1 MYYREKE
8 RERER
13 KRKRGLFF
21 FEWVLNVSFQKRSI
35 EFVDKI
41 DPHTK
46 ISFAIHIESSIIDT
60 SIAALFY
67 ARLPKNNDEHQSIG
81 VVCIDDDDDDD
92 VSLCLLLRF
101 ATAEDD
107 FFEVIFVVCI
117 QNTNNRCLC
126 GVEKKKKDIGMWS
139 TIRRTIERTFS
150 DDAKNIGFG
159 ETTNDDGTKNMPR
172 CCFRLE
178 RTTRGDSD
186 DESSGRG
193 RGWVV
198 VSRDV
203 E

>member
-1 MYYREKE
+1 MCPFR
-8 RERER
+8 
-13 KRKRGLFF
+13 RGL
-21 FEWVLNVSFQKRSI
+21 K

-81 VVCIDDDDDDD
+81 VVCIDDDDDD
-92 VSLCLLLRF
+92 VSLCLLLR
-101 ATAEDD
+101 ATAKKDD
-107 FFEVIFVVCI
+107 FFEVIKVVCI
-117 QNTNNRCLC
+117 QNTTNRCLC

-139 TIRRTIERTFS
+139 TIIRRTIERTFS

-159 ETTNDDGTKNMPR
+159 ETTNDDGTKNMPPR
-172 CCFRLE
+172 CCFRRLE
-178 RTTRGDSD
+178 RTTRGGYSD

-198 VSRDV
+198 KVSRDV

>member
-1 MYYREKE
+1 MCPFR
-8 RERER
+8 
-13 KRKRGLFF
+13 RGL
-21 FEWVLNVSFQKRSI
+21 K

-46 ISFAIHIESSIIDT
+46 ISFAIHTESSIIDT

-67 ARLPKNNDEHQSIG
+67 ARLPKNDEHQSIG
-81 VVCIDDDDDDD
+81 VVCIDDDDD
-92 VSLCLLLRF
+92 VSLCLLLR

-107 FFEVIFVVCI
+107 FFEVIKVVCI

-139 TIRRTIERTFS
+139 TIIRRTIER
-150 DDAKNIGFG
+150 
-159 ETTNDDGTKNMPR
+159 TKNMPR
-172 CCFRLE
+172 CCCFRRLE
-178 RTTRGDSD
+178 RTTRGGYSD

-198 VSRDV
+198 KVSRDV

>member
-1 MYYREKE
+1 MCPFR
-8 RERER
+8 
-13 KRKRGLFF
+13 RGL
-21 FEWVLNVSFQKRSI
+21 K

-41 DPHTK
+41 DPHRK
-46 ISFAIHIESSIIDT
+46 ISFAIHTESSIIDT

-67 ARLPKNNDEHQSIG
+67 ARLPKNDEHQSIG
-81 VVCIDDDDDDD
+81 VVCIDDDDN
-92 VSLCLLLRF
+92 VSLCLLLR

-139 TIRRTIERTFS
+139 TIIRRTIER
-150 DDAKNIGFG
+150 
-159 ETTNDDGTKNMPR
+159 TKNMPR
-172 CCFRLE
+172 CCCFRRLE
-178 RTTRGDSD
+178 RTTRGVYSD

>member
-1 MYYREKE
+1 MCPFR
-8 RERER
+8 
-13 KRKRGLFF
+13 RGL
-21 FEWVLNVSFQKRSI
+21 K

-46 ISFAIHIESSIIDT
+46 ISFAIHIESSSIDT

-67 ARLPKNNDEHQSIG
+67 ARLPKNDEHQSIG

-107 FFEVIFVVCI
+107 FFED
-117 QNTNNRCLC
+117 NSCLC

-139 TIRRTIERTFS
+139 TIIRRTIERTFS

-172 CCFRLE
+172 CCFRRLE

>member
-1 MYYREKE
+1 MCPFR
-8 RERER
+8 
-13 KRKRGLFF
+13 RGL
-21 FEWVLNVSFQKRSI
+21 K
-35 EFVDKI
+35 EFVDKF

-46 ISFAIHIESSIIDT
+46 ISFAIHTESSIIDT

-67 ARLPKNNDEHQSIG
+67 ARLPKNDEHQSIG

-101 ATAEDD
+101 ATAKKDD

-139 TIRRTIERTFS
+139 TIIRRTIER
-150 DDAKNIGFG
+150 
-159 ETTNDDGTKNMPR
+159 TKNMPR
-172 CCFRLE
+172 CCCFRRLE
-178 RTTRGDSD
+178 RTTRGVYSD

-198 VSRDV
+198 KVSRDV

>member
-81 VVCIDDDDDDD
+81 VVCIDDDDDD
-92 VSLCLLLRF
+92 VSLCLLLR

-107 FFEVIFVVCI
+107 FFEVIKVVCI
-117 QNTNNRCLC
+117 QNTTNRCLC

-139 TIRRTIERTFS
+139 TIIRRTIERT
-150 DDAKNIGFG
+150 
-159 ETTNDDGTKNMPR
+159 KNMPPR
-172 CCFRLE
+172 CCCFRRLE
-178 RTTRGDSD
+178 RTTRGVYSD

-198 VSRDV
+198 KVSRDV

>member
-1 MYYREKE
+1 MCPFR
-8 RERER
+8 
-13 KRKRGLFF
+13 RGL
-21 FEWVLNVSFQKRSI
+21 K

-41 DPHTK
+41 DHTK

-67 ARLPKNNDEHQSIG
+67 ARLPKNDEHQSIG
-81 VVCIDDDDDDD
+81 VVCIDDDDDD

-101 ATAEDD
+101 ATAKKDD
-107 FFEVIFVVCI
+107 FFEVIKVVCI
-117 QNTNNRCLC
+117 QNTTNRCLC

-139 TIRRTIERTFS
+139 TIIRRTIER
-150 DDAKNIGFG
+150 
-159 ETTNDDGTKNMPR
+159 TKNMPR
-172 CCFRLE
+172 CCCFRRLE

>member
-1 MYYREKE
+1 M
-8 RERER
+8 
-13 KRKRGLFF
+13 
-21 FEWVLNVSFQKRSI
+21 SFQKRSI

-67 ARLPKNNDEHQSIG
+67 ARLPKNDEHQSIG
-81 VVCIDDDDDDD
+81 VCIDDDDN
-92 VSLCLLLRF
+92 VSLCLLLR

-107 FFEVIFVVCI
+107 FFEVIVVCI
-117 QNTNNRCLC
+117 QNTNNSCLC
-126 GVEKKKKDIGMWS
+126 GVEKKKKDIGMCS

-150 DDAKNIGFG
+150 DDAHIGFG

-172 CCFRLE
+172 CCCFRRLE

>member
-1 MYYREKE
+1 MCPFR
-8 RERER
+8 
-13 KRKRGLFF
+13 RGL
-21 FEWVLNVSFQKRSI
+21 K

-46 ISFAIHIESSIIDT
+46 ISFAIHIESSSIDT

-81 VVCIDDDDDDD
+81 VVCIDDDDDD
-92 VSLCLLLRF
+92 VSLCLLLR
-101 ATAEDD
+101 ATAKKDD
-107 FFEVIFVVCI
+107 FFEVIKVVCI
-117 QNTNNRCLC
+117 QNTTNRCLC

-139 TIRRTIERTFS
+139 TIIRRTIERT
-150 DDAKNIGFG
+150 KNI
-159 ETTNDDGTKNMPR
+159 PR
-172 CCFRLE
+172 GCCFRRLE

-198 VSRDV
+198 KVSRDV

>member
-1 MYYREKE
+1 MCPFR
-8 RERER
+8 
-13 KRKRGLFF
+13 RGL
-21 FEWVLNVSFQKRSI
+21 K

-41 DPHTK
+41 DHTK

-81 VVCIDDDDDDD
+81 VVCIDDDDDD
-92 VSLCLLLRF
+92 VSLCLLLR

-107 FFEVIFVVCI
+107 FFEVIKVVCI
-117 QNTNNRCLC
+117 QNTTNRCLC

-139 TIRRTIERTFS
+139 TIIRRTIER
-150 DDAKNIGFG
+150 
-159 ETTNDDGTKNMPR
+159 TKNMPR
-172 CCFRLE
+172 CCCFRRLE
-178 RTTRGDSD
+178 RTTRGVYSD

-198 VSRDV
+198 KVSRDV

>member
-1 MYYREKE
+1 MCPFR
-8 RERER
+8 
-13 KRKRGLFF
+13 RGL
-21 FEWVLNVSFQKRSI
+21 K

-46 ISFAIHIESSIIDT
+46 ISFAIHTESSIIDT

-67 ARLPKNNDEHQSIG
+67 ARLPKNDEHQSIG
-81 VVCIDDDDDDD
+81 VVCIDDDDN
-92 VSLCLLLRF
+92 VSLCLLLR

-117 QNTNNRCLC
+117 QNTNRCLC

-139 TIRRTIERTFS
+139 TIIRRTIER
-150 DDAKNIGFG
+150 
-159 ETTNDDGTKNMPR
+159 TKNMPR
-172 CCFRLE
+172 CCCFRRLE

>member
-1 MYYREKE
+1 MCPFR
-8 RERER
+8 
-13 KRKRGLFF
+13 RGL
-21 FEWVLNVSFQKRSI
+21 K

-41 DPHTK
+41 DHTK

-81 VVCIDDDDDDD
+81 VVCIDDDDDD
-92 VSLCLLLRF
+92 VSLCLLLR
-101 ATAEDD
+101 ATAKKDD

-139 TIRRTIERTFS
+139 TIIRRTIERT
-150 DDAKNIGFG
+150 
-159 ETTNDDGTKNMPR
+159 KNMPPR
-172 CCFRLE
+172 CCFRRLE
-178 RTTRGDSD
+178 RTTRGGYSD

-198 VSRDV
+198 KVSRDV

>member
-1 MYYREKE
+1 MCPFR
-8 RERER
+8 
-13 KRKRGLFF
+13 RGL
-21 FEWVLNVSFQKRSI
+21 K

-46 ISFAIHIESSIIDT
+46 ISFAIHTESSIIDT

-67 ARLPKNNDEHQSIG
+67 ARLPKNDEHQSIG
-81 VVCIDDDDDDD
+81 VCIDDDDN
-92 VSLCLLLRF
+92 VSLCLLR

-107 FFEVIFVVCI
+107 FFEVIVVCI
-117 QNTNNRCLC
+117 QNTNSCLC
-126 GVEKKKKDIGMWS
+126 GVEKKKDIGMCS
-139 TIRRTIERTFS
+139 TIRRTIERTR
-150 DDAKNIGFG
+150 DDAHIGFG
-159 ETTNDDGTKNMPR
+159 ETTNDDGTKNTR
-172 CCFRLE
+172 CFRLE

>member
-1 MYYREKE
+1 MCPFR
-8 RERER
+8 
-13 KRKRGLFF
+13 RGL
-21 FEWVLNVSFQKRSI
+21 K

-67 ARLPKNNDEHQSIG
+67 ARLPKNDEHQSIG
-81 VVCIDDDDDDD
+81 VVCIDDDDDD
-92 VSLCLLLRF
+92 VSLCLLLR

-107 FFEVIFVVCI
+107 FFEVIKVVCI
-117 QNTNNRCLC
+117 QNTNSCLC

-139 TIRRTIERTFS
+139 TIIRRTIERTFS

-159 ETTNDDGTKNMPR
+159 ETTNDDGTKNTPR
-172 CCFRLE
+172 CCFRRLE
-178 RTTRGDSD
+178 RTTRGVYSD

-198 VSRDV
+198 KVSRDV

>member
-1 MYYREKE
+1 MEV
-8 RERER
+8 
-13 KRKRGLFF
+13 F
-21 FEWVLNVSFQKRSI
+21 
-35 EFVDKI
+35 
-41 DPHTK
+41 
-46 ISFAIHIESSIIDT
+46 SS
-60 SIAALFY
+60 
-67 ARLPKNNDEHQSIG
+67 
-81 VVCIDDDDDDD
+81 
-92 VSLCLLLRF
+92 LLRVVVVP
-101 ATAEDD
+101 AKAEDD
-107 FFEVIFVVCI
+107 FFEVIIVCI
-117 QNTNNRCLC
+117 QNTNSCFC
-126 GVEKKKKDIGMWS
+126 GVEKKDIGMWS
-139 TIRRTIERTFS
+139 TIIRRTIERTFS

>member
-1 MYYREKE
+1 MCPFR
-8 RERER
+8 
-13 KRKRGLFF
+13 RGL
-21 FEWVLNVSFQKRSI
+21 K

-46 ISFAIHIESSIIDT
+46 ISFAIHTESSIIDT

-67 ARLPKNNDEHQSIG
+67 ARLPKNDEHQSIG
-81 VVCIDDDDDDD
+81 VVCIDDDDN
-92 VSLCLLLRF
+92 VSLCLLLR

-139 TIRRTIERTFS
+139 TIIRRTIERTFS

>member
-1 MYYREKE
+1 MCPFR
-8 RERER
+8 
-13 KRKRGLFF
+13 RGL
-21 FEWVLNVSFQKRSI
+21 K

-67 ARLPKNNDEHQSIG
+67 ARLPKNDEHQSIG
-81 VVCIDDDDDDD
+81 VCIDDDDN
-92 VSLCLLLRF
+92 VSLCLLLR
-101 ATAEDD
+101 ATAKKDD

-126 GVEKKKKDIGMWS
+126 GVEKKKKDIGMCS
-139 TIRRTIERTFS
+139 TIIRRTIERTFS

-159 ETTNDDGTKNMPR
+159 ETTNDDGTKNTPR

>member
-1 MYYREKE
+1 MCPFR
-8 RERER
+8 
-13 KRKRGLFF
+13 RGL
-21 FEWVLNVSFQKRSI
+21 K
-35 EFVDKI
+35 EFVDKF

-46 ISFAIHIESSIIDT
+46 ISFAIHTESSSIDT

-81 VVCIDDDDDDD
+81 VVCIGDDDDDD

-101 ATAEDD
+101 ATAKKDD

-117 QNTNNRCLC
+117 QNTTNRCLC

-139 TIRRTIERTFS
+139 TIIRRTIER
-150 DDAKNIGFG
+150 
-159 ETTNDDGTKNMPR
+159 TKNMPR
-172 CCFRLE
+172 CCCFRRLE
-178 RTTRGDSD
+178 RTTRGVYSD

-198 VSRDV
+198 KVSRDV

>member
-1 MYYREKE
+1 MCPFR
-8 RERER
+8 
-13 KRKRGLFF
+13 RGL
-21 FEWVLNVSFQKRSI
+21 K

-41 DPHTK
+41 DHTK

-67 ARLPKNNDEHQSIG
+67 ARLPKNDEHQSIG
-81 VVCIDDDDDDD
+81 VVCIDDDDD
-92 VSLCLLLRF
+92 VSLCLLLR

-159 ETTNDDGTKNMPR
+159 ETTNDDGTKNTPR
-172 CCFRLE
+172 CCFRRLE

>member
-1 MYYREKE
+1 MCPFR
-8 RERER
+8 
-13 KRKRGLFF
+13 RGL
-21 FEWVLNVSFQKRSI
+21 K

-46 ISFAIHIESSIIDT
+46 ISFAIHIESSSIDT

-67 ARLPKNNDEHQSIG
+67 ARLPKNDEHQSIG

-107 FFEVIFVVCI
+107 FFED
-117 QNTNNRCLC
+117 NSCLC

-139 TIRRTIERTFS
+139 TIIRRTIER
-150 DDAKNIGFG
+150 
-159 ETTNDDGTKNMPR
+159 TKNMPR
-172 CCFRLE
+172 CCCFRRLE
-178 RTTRGDSD
+178 RTTRGVYSD

>member
-1 MYYREKE
+1 
-8 RERER
+8 
-13 KRKRGLFF
+13 
-21 FEWVLNVSFQKRSI
+21 
-35 EFVDKI
+35 
-41 DPHTK
+41 
-46 ISFAIHIESSIIDT
+46 
-60 SIAALFY
+60 
-67 ARLPKNNDEHQSIG
+67 
-81 VVCIDDDDDDD
+81 
-92 VSLCLLLRF
+92 
-101 ATAEDD
+101 
-107 FFEVIFVVCI
+107 
-117 QNTNNRCLC
+117 LC

-139 TIRRTIERTFS
+139 TIIRRTIERTFS

-159 ETTNDDGTKNMPR
+159 ETTNDDGTKNTPR